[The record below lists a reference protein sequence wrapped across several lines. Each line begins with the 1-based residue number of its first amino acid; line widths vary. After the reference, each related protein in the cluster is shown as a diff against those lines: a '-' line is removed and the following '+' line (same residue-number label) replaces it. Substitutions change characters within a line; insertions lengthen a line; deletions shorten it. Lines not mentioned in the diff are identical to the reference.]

1 MEIKDYKIATKRKKR
16 KGERKKKCPDSID
29 LLCVS
34 EREKKSGRDV
44 NYGREV
50 EFTRRKKNIVWF
62 LCKSKIL
69 YSSRTFYTIIYTLK

>member
-1 MEIKDYKIATKRKKR
+1 NSNEKEEK
-16 KGERKKKCPDSID
+16 ERGKKKKCPDSID

-62 LCKSKIL
+62 LSKSKIL
-69 YSSRTFYTIIYTLK
+69 YSSRTFYTMIYTLK